1 MRECILKVD
10 IHSHILHGIDDGP
23 ETLEQSMEFCT
34 KLKQHGIES
43 IIATPHFIS
52 GDTYMPAV
60 EDIREK
66 VSFLQKEIDKKKI
79 GLKIF
84 PGMEVFAS
92 HDTVEKI
99 RNNEILS
106 LNDSKY
112 ILIEFP
118 LKAVPRYASDLL
130 FAIQLEGY
138 TPIIA
143 HPERYCSDYRKSKLL
158 SQLVDKGALLQI
170 NSASIAGAHGKKA
183 KKAAEQ
189 LLGEGMV
196 HLVASDA
203 HGEHRMPSD
212 KWEIEK
218 KISRICG
225 VENTERIMHINPQK
239 VLENEEVL
247 AMSTVKKSL
256 IVTGFLRKIRLN
268 L

>member
-1 MRECILKVD
+1 MKVD

-23 ETLEQSMEFCT
+23 ETLEQTMAFCT
-34 KLKQHGIES
+34 KLKQQGIEK

-52 GDTYMPAV
+52 GDTYMPAA
-60 EDIREK
+60 EEIREK
-66 VSFLQKEIDKKKI
+66 VKLLQKEIDKKKI
-79 GLKIF
+79 GLKVF

-92 HDTVEKI
+92 HDTIERI
-99 RNNEILS
+99 RKNEILS

-130 FAIQLEGY
+130 FAMQLEGY
-138 TPIIA
+138 IPIIA
-143 HPERYCSDYRKSKLL
+143 HPERYCSDYRKNGFLT
-158 SQLVDKGALLQI
+158 QLVDKGALLQI
-170 NSASIAGAHGKKA
+170 NSGSLAGAHGKKA

-189 LLGEGMV
+189 LLRAGMV

-218 KISRICG
+218 KISQICG
-225 VENTERIMHINPQK
+225 VENTERIMQINPQK
-239 VLENEEVL
+239 VLKNEEVF
-247 AMSTVKKSL
+247 AMCTVRKRL
-256 IVTGFLRKIRLN
+256 IVTGFLRKLRLN